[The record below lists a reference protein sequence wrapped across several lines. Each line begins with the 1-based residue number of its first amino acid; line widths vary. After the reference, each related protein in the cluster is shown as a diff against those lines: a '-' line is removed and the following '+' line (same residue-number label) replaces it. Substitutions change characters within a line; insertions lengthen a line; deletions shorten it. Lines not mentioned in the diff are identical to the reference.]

1 MPAILYRSVNLFT
14 SLRFTGRGGR
24 LSLRFFVPK
33 ALAMLKALLGLAI
46 FGSGDRETVQEYH
59 RETVERYARAVGRRA
74 VVKLELFE

>member
-1 MPAILYRSVNLFT
+1 
-14 SLRFTGRGGR
+14 
-24 LSLRFFVPK
+24 
-33 ALAMLKALLGLAI
+33 MLKALLGLAI